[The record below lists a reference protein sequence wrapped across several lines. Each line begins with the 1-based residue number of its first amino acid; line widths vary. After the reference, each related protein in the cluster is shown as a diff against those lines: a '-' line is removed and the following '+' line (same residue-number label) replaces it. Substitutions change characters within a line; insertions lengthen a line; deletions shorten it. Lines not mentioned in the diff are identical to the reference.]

1 MSSNPLGPPPL
12 SSGGKLSCFP
22 YPRVLHDGLLLSG
35 NSTHDFV
42 NYPFWTCHLFPAR
55 ILIHKLYVCVLCIC
69 VYNMK
74 RGNFLQN
81 ILYIVLSKSPT
92 LFCEYVADRQHIS
105 QATNIGPK
113 EIILIS
119 FSIAPFNFYFASP
132 FHWSGNTQGHSVQ
145 DLLLHVLFPGFVPQ
159 MGHSPGVEALASG
172 MSSDVTTRT
181 PHCSSVLNEQFKN
194 FSVFFSFLYFPQAC
208 RYCSA
213 IPLGYQRPGGCPSPT
228 ITSYAQPLLL
238 QIQPVPQG
246 SARDT

>member
-92 LFCEYVADRQHIS
+92 LFCEYVADR
-105 QATNIGPK
+105 
-113 EIILIS
+113 
-119 FSIAPFNFYFASP
+119 
-132 FHWSGNTQGHSVQ
+132 
-145 DLLLHVLFPGFVPQ
+145 
-159 MGHSPGVEALASG
+159 
-172 MSSDVTTRT
+172 
-181 PHCSSVLNEQFKN
+181 
-194 FSVFFSFLYFPQAC
+194 
-208 RYCSA
+208 
-213 IPLGYQRPGGCPSPT
+213 
-228 ITSYAQPLLL
+228 
-238 QIQPVPQG
+238 
-246 SARDT
+246 